1 MDLNYNTMDLG
12 YQFSQ
17 KIREV
22 REKIFKEIDL
32 GRVAGPF
39 DYPPMPTFR
48 VSPIFLVRKKN
59 GDFRLIH
66 NLSYPTISQP
76 RAHK

>member
-1 MDLNYNTMDLG
+1 MASSMPENSRSVSENSDL
-12 YQFSQ
+12 
-17 KIREV
+17 V

-59 GDFRLIH
+59 GDFRLNH
-66 NLSYPTISQP
+66 NLSYPTQN
-76 RAHK
+76 